1 MSPITLS
8 RKTYN
13 KKRARC
19 IPRSFKKKQTQAKL
33 LSHHLNCPHPNRNQR
48 LRYLART
55 SQRPALAA

>member
-13 KKRARC
+13 KKERGAYHAL
-19 IPRSFKKKQTQAKL
+19 FKKKQTQAKL